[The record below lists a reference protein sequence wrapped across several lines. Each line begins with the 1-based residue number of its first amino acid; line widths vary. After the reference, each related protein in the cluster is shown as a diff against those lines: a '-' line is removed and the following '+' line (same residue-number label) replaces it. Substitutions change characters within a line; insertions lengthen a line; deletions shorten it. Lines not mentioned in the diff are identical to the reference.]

1 MIFNI
6 YKKYCIVYTLL
17 YITFGGIRHT
27 VYGAKFF
34 GHLNSSLVDNNSVIT
49 VKMRLKPSPKQPITK
64 GIDSLFIFIFT
75 SKGIVYFVFNKNV

>member
-6 YKKYCIVYTLL
+6 YKKYCIVH
-17 YITFGGIRHT
+17 ITFGGIRHT

-64 GIDSLFIFIFT
+64 GIDLLFILIFT